1 MKERLEVLLN
11 QIARACETG
20 NRKTLSPLL
29 REIIPQRRVYF
40 HQGQLLGRLAEFTD
54 ILCKI
59 LWLNLDEEEE
69 ESIEIA
75 ELAYLGLC
83 EEAGGMPPDYEV
95 IRKRILLIHYFS
107 DYLTDSM
114 INLLLKEY
122 KSTHLLE
129 ARRLVINSLVQMQL
143 ADLHYL
149 EQRFSE
155 QADNDEALNEACN
168 QLEIDTLPDKQQLA
182 DAMLMHQVLHAYLRV
197 KYHPNHSLV

>member
-1 MKERLEVLLN
+1 MKERLEELLN
-11 QIARACETG
+11 QIARASETG
-20 NRKTLSPLL
+20 NRKRLSPLL

-40 HQGQLLGRLAEFTD
+40 HQSQTLGRLADFTD

-59 LWLNLDEEEE
+59 LWLNLDEEDE

-83 EEAGGMPPDYEV
+83 EEAGEMPPGYEI

-129 ARRLVINSLVQMQL
+129 ARRLVIDSLVQMQL

-149 EQRFSE
+149 EQHFSK
-155 QADNDEALNEACN
+155 QADNDESLNEACN
-168 QLEIDTLPDKQQLA
+168 QLETDTLPDEQQLV
-182 DAMLMHQVLHAYLRV
+182 DAMLMHRVLHAYLKV
-197 KYHPNHSLV
+197 KYQPNHSLV